1 SNVQATLDQVLEKND
16 HDRDG
21 NNDQSQR
28 VWASAKRPLEI
39 EILIEKIIKLSG
51 KEKII
56 KLTGAEASEENDKLT
71 YHNPKERGGPEEPER
86 TDPEEEERPDLDP
99 DPDPDPATYR
109 TPESSDEK
117 RCTDLD
123 LDSVYDDE

>member
-1 SNVQATLDQVLEKND
+1 MAGFARCKTHEMRHVFSLHLSGVRSGLFGSHGDKLASNVQATLDQALEKND

-28 VWASAKRPLEI
+28 N
-39 EILIEKIIKLSG
+39 G
-51 KEKII
+51 
-56 KLTGAEASEENDKLT
+56 
-71 YHNPKERGGPEEPER
+71 GGPEEPER

-123 LDSVYDDE
+123 LDSVYDDEMLDYFLFKHP